1 MRVGGF
7 FAAPL
12 ESQMPDF
19 ILLMHAPAG
28 DEVMADWTP
37 YLDGLAAKGALRG
50 GSVIGSGV
58 AMRRDG
64 AEAAVSASLSGFVR
78 IVADDL
84 DQARAFVAGNPTYEA
99 GGTVEVRELPVTG

>member
-1 MRVGGF
+1 MRAGGVVS
-7 FAAPL
+7 ATR

-28 DEVMADWTP
+28 DEAMADWTP

-50 GSVIGSGV
+50 GSAIGGGV

-84 DQARAFVAGNPTYEA
+84 DQAQALVAGNPTYEA